1 LGNFTEHLVGNFQNK
16 GLRTPT
22 KFNPTP
28 CKNKQNQPNKQGA
41 QSVSGFVPLN
51 NQKKKKKLGFWGD
64 VVFGEKEWKW
74 GNGDKRRA
82 GGGAVVVR

>member
-51 NQKKKKKLGFWGD
+51 NQKKKKKIGFLGRCGFRREGMEM
-64 VVFGEKEWKW
+64 GKW
-74 GNGDKRRA
+74 G
-82 GGGAVVVR
+82 